1 MQHHPVVSQDA
12 WLSARRELLAKE
24 KALTH
29 AKDALNAERLAL
41 PWVLVEKDY
50 TFATPDGPKTL
61 AELFDGRSQLFVYHF
76 MFGPDW
82 TEGCTGC
89 SFFADHIDGANL
101 HLAHHDLT
109 VVAVSRATL
118 PQITAYKQRMG
129 WRFPWVSSFGGD
141 FNFDYHV
148 SFTKEQ
154 LAAGKVEYNFDLIE
168 TKMDE
173 LPGASAFFK
182 DETGAVF
189 HTYSSYGR
197 GGEHGIGAYMF
208 LDFAPK
214 GRNETGRGNLMDWVR
229 RHDEYDPPTTRAQAA
244 E

>member
-1 MQHHPVVSQDA
+1 MQHHPVVSREE
-12 WLSARRELLAKE
+12 WLNARRALLAKE
-24 KALTH
+24 KELTR
-29 AKDALNAERLAL
+29 AQDALNAERLTL
-41 PWVLVEKDY
+41 PWVRVEKQYSFD
-50 TFATPDGPKTL
+50 TPDGRQTL
-61 AELFDGRSQLFVYHF
+61 ADLFDGRSQLFVYHF

-82 TEGCTGC
+82 AEGCTGC
-89 SFFADHIDGANL
+89 SFFADHIDGANQ
-101 HLAHHDLT
+101 HLMHHDLT

-129 WRFPWVSSFGGD
+129 WRFPWVSSFGSD

-154 LAAGKVEYNFDLIE
+154 LAAGKVDYNFTQTE
-168 TKMDE
+168 TSIDE
-173 LPGASAFFK
+173 LPGASVFFK
-182 DETGAVF
+182 DDTGAVF

-197 GGEHGIGAYMF
+197 GGEHGISAYMF

-229 RHDEYDPPTTRAQAA
+229 RHDQYDAPAAQSPAA
-244 E
+244 Q